1 MLNFNLNQKF
11 DIITC
16 FDAIDH
22 GNELR
27 REIKRTLSNFYKHL
41 AVGGLLIFNMPLANE
56 TWKNCQFNTF
66 GFYKNGNRY
75 LWLFDK
81 YIDMDMPKSHI
92 SIVVL
97 KSNGK
102 IEFESKI
109 IDIKDK
115 LLNTSYVAS
124 IAKTIGFEVYIY
136 TQKKFGKWTTESSES
151 SLFICKKKSVS

>member
-1 MLNFNLNQKF
+1 
-11 DIITC
+11 
-16 FDAIDH
+16 
-22 GNELR
+22 
-27 REIKRTLSNFYKHL
+27 
-41 AVGGLLIFNMPLANE
+41 
-56 TWKNCQFNTF
+56 
-66 GFYKNGNRY
+66 
-75 LWLFDK
+75 
-81 YIDMDMPKSHI
+81 MPKSHI

-115 LLNTSYVAS
+115 LLNTSYVVS

-136 TQKKFGKWTTESSES
+136 TQKKFGKWTTKSAES